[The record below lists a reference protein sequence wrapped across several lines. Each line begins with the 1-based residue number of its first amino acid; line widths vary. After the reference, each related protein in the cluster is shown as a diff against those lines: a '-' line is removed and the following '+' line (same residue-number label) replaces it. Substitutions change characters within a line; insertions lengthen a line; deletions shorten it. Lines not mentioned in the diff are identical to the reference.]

1 MTSIHLQN
9 VENLHNDVSKTCKI
23 GNIYRSLRDI
33 NLYFFFQ
40 MAVHFLDSLPG
51 GDFESYQIPHNAEDG
66 SLQGRLLIQV
76 AASGRLEDHFSITFG
91 GGKHPS
97 VSCGK
102 NYLQTTSSRPQMVSL
117 GQLSLRF
124 QASAAGS
131 ASLC

>member
-23 GNIYRSLRDI
+23 GNIYRSLRNI

-76 AASGRLEDHFSITFG
+76 AASGRLEDHFRITFRRR
-91 GGKHPS
+91 
-97 VSCGK
+97 
-102 NYLQTTSSRPQMVSL
+102 TTSLSL
-117 GQLSLRF
+117 MRQKLPPDHQQQLSDGQLRPTQPTVS
-124 QASAAGS
+124 S
-131 ASLC
+131 